1 MVFEFPISWAGI
13 TLNNSKEHYCKFKCD
28 SKLIAP
34 TPQRIEKIQQRPF
47 NFANNAKISLNYKI
61 SSKMPS

>member
-1 MVFEFPISWAGI
+1 MAFEFTISWAEV
-13 TLNNSKEHYCKFKCD
+13 TLNNSKEHYWKFKCD

-34 TPQRIEKIQQRPF
+34 TPQRIEEIQQRPF